1 MPDPKQSDQK
11 KSGFSENSLGAIA
24 YITVVPAIFFLAIP
38 PYNKSANVRYHA
50 WQSIIL
56 FALAFI
62 LCIVLSFFPALNTP
76 LRSFVYLGLYTL
88 VCFLWILVSVWCAIT
103 TLFGKRVKIPL
114 LSAWAE
120 QQSNK

>member
-1 MPDPKQSDQK
+1 MPDPKKSEQK

-38 PYNKSANVRYHA
+38 PYNKSANVRFHA

-56 FALAFI
+56 FALLFI
-62 LCIVLSFFPALNTP
+62 LCIGLSFIPMVNTY
-76 LRSFVYLGLYTL
+76 LESIVYLSLYSL

-103 TLFGKRVKIPL
+103 TLFGKRIKLPL
-114 LSAWAE
+114 LGAWADR
-120 QQSNK
+120 QSKQ